1 MTLRAPAMVC
11 TKNCWPAVRDALQQQ
26 PGVTEVKLAP
36 QKEEVA
42 IDNPLVTISL
52 NGPFD
57 TDKAI
62 AAIAAAGFAK
72 ATAEKRGTGRTGG
85 AGRGRIGQEHRGGNR
100 GRARCASSER
110 APIAWLFSWAPGSLS
125 PSWYSRPA

>member
-1 MTLRAPAMVC
+1 M
-11 TKNCWPAVRDALQQQ
+11 
-26 PGVTEVKLAP
+26 TEVKLAP

-57 TDKAI
+57 TDKAV

-72 ATAEKRGTGRTGG
+72 ATVEKRGTGRTSGAGLLAGSIFLGSNRLIVTGFSPCWGGFYVSTMGG
-85 AGRGRIGQEHRGGNR
+85 AALVFDNLGVNLLSIV
-100 GRARCASSER
+100 GRAPMPSVLYLNR
-110 APIAWLFSWAPGSLS
+110 ADG
-125 PSWYSRPA
+125 

>member
-1 MTLRAPAMVC
+1 MFRFASLVAVGVLLLGCSGHPSAAPAPSASVTPAAGAAVVQQVTLRVPTMVC

-72 ATAEKRGTGRTGG
+72 ATVEK
-85 AGRGRIGQEHRGGNR
+85 
-100 GRARCASSER
+100 
-110 APIAWLFSWAPGSLS
+110 
-125 PSWYSRPA
+125 